1 MATFPTLTPSSRTF
15 TPGRHPHS
23 EIPTLNGLQVRV
35 MTSNVIIEQQLRLTF
50 LGLTESEM
58 LSIRTHYIG
67 QQGRF
72 LSFFIPSSLLSG
84 MTTPAYFTP
93 TGYSWI
99 YASAPQVE
107 DIPCAQRYNVSV
119 ELITIPP
126 EGANVNGAEYTVSI
140 TMVAGAASVS
150 TQATGADLTVTASIE
165 GGVVA
170 DNASAGLSETVTAT
184 LAAGTATGGA
194 GGDPN
199 WANVQLLLWMNGTN
213 GSTTFTDSST
223 TGHTITA
230 NGNVQ
235 ISTAQ
240 SKFGGASGL
249 FDGSGDY
256 LRTAALS
263 SLAPGTGAFTIE
275 FWVRWADRTGA
286 QTPFSFAGIFDIT
299 KNAGHTFATGNIM
312 TTASSLTSTTAFV
325 NNQWYHVAVSRGT
338 GAARLYVD
346 GVEESSVSGTNL
358 NLSTTNVWIG
368 RRVTTNYY
376 LNGYIDDLR
385 LTIGVDRYTANFT
398 PPTAQLPNS

>member
-1 MATFPTLTPSSRTF
+1 
-15 TPGRHPHS
+15 
-23 EIPTLNGLQVRV
+23 
-35 MTSNVIIEQQLRLTF
+35 
-50 LGLTESEM
+50 
-58 LSIRTHYIG
+58 
-67 QQGRF
+67 
-72 LSFFIPSSLLSG
+72 
-84 MTTPAYFTP
+84 MTTPSYFTP

-99 YASAPQVE
+99 YGSAPQVE
-107 DIPCAQRYNVSV
+107 DIPGTQRYTVSV
-119 ELITIPP
+119 ELVTIPP
-126 EGANVNGAEYTVSI
+126 EGANINGAEFTVSI
-140 TMVAGAASVS
+140 TMAAGAAGVS
-150 TQATGADLTVTASIE
+150 TQATGASLTVTASIE

-170 DNASAGLSETVTAT
+170 DNASAGLSKTVTAS

-199 WANVQLLLWMNGTN
+199 WANVKLLLWMNGTN

-230 NGNVQ
+230 NGNAQ

-256 LRTAALS
+256 LSTAALA

-275 FWVRWADRTGA
+275 FWVRWANRTGA
-286 QTPFSFAGIFDIT
+286 QTPFSFVGVFDISKVVANVIQT
-299 KNAGHTFATGNIM
+299 SNLMTSGGALTG
-312 TTASSLTSTTAFV
+312 TTTFV
-325 NNQWYHVAVSRGT
+325 NNQWYHIAVSRGT

-346 GVEESSVSGTNL
+346 GIQEASASGTNL
-358 NLSTTNVWIG
+358 NLSTTNVWVG
-368 RRVTTNYY
+368 RRLTTNQY

-398 PPTAQLPNS
+398 PPTAQFPNS